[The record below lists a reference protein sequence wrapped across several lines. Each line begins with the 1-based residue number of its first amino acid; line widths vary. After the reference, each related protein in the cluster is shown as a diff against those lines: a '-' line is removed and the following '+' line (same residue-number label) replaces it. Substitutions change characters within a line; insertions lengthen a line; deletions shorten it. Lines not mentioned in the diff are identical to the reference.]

1 MGGRSSLPFFHVA
14 VAGSFNPTFAAHHLA
29 TTEADLEGASRRGG
43 CDKRSAR
50 PGFGVCRR
58 VGAVFLPLKT
68 RGAVLVL
75 SASPIDVDH
84 AGTWSRQA
92 GVADRFRSMGEPV
105 VDLKSVYRAFKGVV
119 ALEDVSFAVQ
129 AGTVTVLLGPNG
141 AGKTTAARVITGS
154 LRCDGGSV
162 MTFGVDPTGP
172 HGVDVRRRCGVVAAN
187 PALYDRLTGR
197 DNLVYAARLYRL
209 GSRAP
214 IESSAAHFGIVD
226 ALDQRVGGYSTG
238 MKTRLALAR
247 AVLHDP
253 ELLLLDEPTSG
264 LDPESSHAVL
274 ALIDEMAEGGKTVV
288 MCTHLLLEAEGLA
301 DQVVMLES
309 GRNLLSGP
317 PDALVRRIWPR
328 PTVVFDAEERTMLD
342 RLASLPGVTGYVRDG
357 GAAVVTVDDLASV
370 PDLVGA
376 LTASGARLTK
386 VTPHEPTLEELY
398 FAVRNAC
405 AAPSAP
411 AIGSLFTGA
420 TAALLAASRDAESLR

>member
-1 MGGRSSLPFFHVA
+1 
-14 VAGSFNPTFAAHHLA
+14 
-29 TTEADLEGASRRGG
+29 
-43 CDKRSAR
+43 
-50 PGFGVCRR
+50 
-58 VGAVFLPLKT
+58 
-68 RGAVLVL
+68 
-75 SASPIDVDH
+75 
-84 AGTWSRQA
+84 
-92 GVADRFRSMGEPV
+92 MGEPV
-105 VDLKSVYRAFKGVV
+105 VKLQSVYRAFNGVV

-141 AGKTTAARVITGS
+141 AGKTTAVRLITGS

-162 MTFGVDPTGP
+162 MAFGVDPTGP
-172 HGVDVRRRCGVVAAN
+172 HGVDVRRRCGVVAAK

-209 GSRAP
+209 GSGAP

-226 ALDQRVGGYSTG
+226 ALDLRVGGYSTG

-264 LDPESSHAVL
+264 LDPESSRAVL
-274 ALIDEMAEGGKTVV
+274 ALIDDMAEGGKTVV

-309 GRNLLSGP
+309 GRNLVSGP
-317 PDALVRRIWPR
+317 PDDLVRHIWPR
-328 PTVVFDAEERTMLD
+328 PTVVFDAEERTILD
-342 RLASLPGVTGYVRDG
+342 GLAGLPGVTGYARDG
-357 GAAVVTVDDLASV
+357 AAAVVTVDDLARV
-370 PDLVGA
+370 PDLVEA
-376 LTASGARLTK
+376 LAASGARLTK

-420 TAALLAASRDAESLR
+420 TATLLTASRQAESLR